1 MTDTE
6 TFNTIIGSNVKYR
19 YLIYIQYWY
28 TGLSVIHLIKI
39 SLSYIYLN
47 LQEKDDE
54 DWLIVNRKLKENGLK
69 AIKIQHPSEVENLRG
84 KLYTFTIVTLIQY
97 YLL

>member
-1 MTDTE
+1 
-6 TFNTIIGSNVKYR
+6 
-19 YLIYIQYWY
+19 
-28 TGLSVIHLIKI
+28 
-39 SLSYIYLN
+39 
-47 LQEKDDE
+47 
-54 DWLIVNRKLKENGLK
+54 LIVNRKLKENGLK